1 MHLRYYNT
9 PVQKSLMTSHH
20 SENYIQI
27 LSHHTENYTPI
38 LPVTYEVLC
47 NLVPCRRLPF
57 TYSAPAIHW
66 LPCQS
71 SKRPGTLY
79 SKASPLQSF
88 CTAKKTLQPWN
99 GVAVKDLL
107 PSPASHAL
115 LHICICSPG
124 TFVLQFLYLGP
135 WAEVFIRCLCWGC
148 LMFGDIFT
156 LQAYFSPADS
166 VFPFWALP
174 PHPSFPPLP
183 RAHKTAGAFWS
194 ECPQQPEDPHVCADL
209 LDSWLVCCTERESNE
224 NVEK

>member
-1 MHLRYYNT
+1 
-9 PVQKSLMTSHH
+9 MTSHH

-27 LSHHTENYTPI
+27 LSHHAENYTPI

-79 SKASPLQSF
+79 SKASPLQYF
-88 CTAKKTLQPWN
+88 CTAKKTLQSWN

-124 TFVLQFLYLGP
+124 TFVLQFIWGLGQRSSEDAS
-135 WAEVFIRCLCWGC
+135 AEAALCLE
-148 LMFGDIFT
+148 T
-156 LQAYFSPADS
+156 FSPCRLT
-166 VFPFWALP
+166 F
-174 PHPSFPPLP
+174 
-183 RAHKTAGAFWS
+183 
-194 ECPQQPEDPHVCADL
+194 PQQTPYFHSEPFPLILPFHLSPGSIKLLEPFDL
-209 LDSWLVCCTERESNE
+209 SALNSLKTPMSVLIYLILDWSAAQREKEMKMWKNRLRVQRS
-224 NVEK
+224 

>member
-1 MHLRYYNT
+1 
-9 PVQKSLMTSHH
+9 MTSHH

-38 LPVTYEVLC
+38 LPVTYEVLRKQIPWY
-47 NLVPCRRLPF
+47 LSDVFPLLTLPQP
-57 TYSAPAIHW
+57 YW
-66 LPCQS
+66 LPCHS

-79 SKASPLQSF
+79 LKASPLQSF
-88 CTAKKTLQPWN
+88 CTAKKTLQSWN

-135 WAEVFIRCLCWGC
+135 WAKVFLRCLCWGC
-148 LMFGDIFT
+148 LMFGDIFA

-183 RAHKTAGAFWS
+183 RVHKTAGAFWS
-194 ECPQQPEDPHVCADL
+194 ECPQQSEDPHVCADPLDPWL
-209 LDSWLVCCTERESNE
+209 LCSHRER
-224 NVEK
+224 KKWKCGKTG

>member
-1 MHLRYYNT
+1 
-9 PVQKSLMTSHH
+9 MTSHH

-88 CTAKKTLQPWN
+88 CTANKTLQPWN

-115 LHICICSPG
+115 LHICICRHLCFAVSLFGALGRGFHKMPLLRLPYVWRHFHLAGLLFPSRLSISILSPSPSS
-124 TFVLQFLYLGP
+124 FLSTSPQGP
-135 WAEVFIRCLCWGC
+135 
-148 LMFGDIFT
+148 
-156 LQAYFSPADS
+156 
-166 VFPFWALP
+166 
-174 PHPSFPPLP
+174 
-183 RAHKTAGAFWS
+183 
-194 ECPQQPEDPHVCADL
+194 
-209 LDSWLVCCTERESNE
+209 
-224 NVEK
+224 